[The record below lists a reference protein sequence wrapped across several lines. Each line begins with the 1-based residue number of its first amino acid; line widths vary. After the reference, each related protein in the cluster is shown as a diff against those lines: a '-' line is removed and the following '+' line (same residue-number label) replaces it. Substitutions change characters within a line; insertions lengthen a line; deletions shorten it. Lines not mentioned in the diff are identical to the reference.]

1 MQFFH
6 VSSRGVAHYYTV
18 RYAPPYVETR
28 TDMLIRVGE
37 ECVDAGDTATYVRNT
52 PSGEQEI
59 SVFVCDEALRR
70 PSVYRMAGNVRIG
83 WGLQLN
89 GHAQAGQI
97 LAEAVG
103 HLLPPGSYLWNHFLI
118 TLHDGSVLDCG
129 EHAHRGECMMSMAN
143 DYRDITHCGTGLP
156 GVQNAALVE
165 LPAFPGR
172 VFVQALKR
180 ISMMEILVYYGDAV
194 GSLRTQVPV

>member
-118 TLHDGSVLDCG
+118 TLHDGSV
-129 EHAHRGECMMSMAN
+129 
-143 DYRDITHCGTGLP
+143 P